1 MPEEVQALPSHDPTL
16 ATVRGGKLGAAW
28 RVFMA
33 TRLDGR
39 QLAAAIEAR
48 LAATIAERLPKIG
61 RPPGL
66 AVLRVGDDPA
76 SGVYVANKEK
86 ACARVG
92 ITSLGA
98 HLPAATSA
106 AQVLSTIQ
114 QLNADPAVDGI
125 LLQLPVP
132 AGLDERPL
140 LAAIDPE
147 KDADGLHTLNLG
159 RLLKGEPGP
168 RSCTPAGVMALLAA
182 AGVELAG
189 KRAVVV
195 GRSILVG
202 QPMALMLQAAQA
214 TVSIA
219 HSRTTDL
226 PALTREADVLVVA
239 AGKPRMIGAEH
250 VKPGAVVV
258 DVGIHRLEP
267 EPGAGPDAM
276 VRLCG
281 DVRYE
286 EVEPIASAIT
296 PVPGGVGPMTV
307 TLLLVNTVVAWCRHR
322 GVAHGLGDLVP

>member
-1 MPEEVQALPSHDPTL
+1 
-16 ATVRGGKLGAAW
+16 
-28 RVFMA
+28 MA

-39 QLAAAIEAR
+39 QLAAQIEQR
-48 LAATIAERLPKIG
+48 LQAVVAERLARAG

-86 ACARVG
+86 ACTRIG
-92 ITSLGA
+92 ITNLGA
-98 HLPAATSA
+98 HLSADTPAAD
-106 AQVLSTIQ
+106 VLATIQ
-114 QLNADPAVDGI
+114 RLNADPAVDGI
-125 LLQLPVP
+125 LLQLPLP
-132 AGLDERPL
+132 KGLDERPL

-182 AGVELAG
+182 AGVELSG

-202 QPMALMLQAAQA
+202 QPMALMLQAADA

-219 HSRTTDL
+219 HSRTVDL
-226 PALTREADVLVVA
+226 AQLTRQADVLVVA
-239 AGKPRMIGAEH
+239 AGRPRMVGAEH

-267 EPGAGPDAM
+267 DPAAGPEAKA
-276 VRLCG
+276 RLCG
-281 DVRYE
+281 DVRFE
-286 EVEPIASAIT
+286 EVEPIAQAIT

-307 TLLLVNTVVAWCRHR
+307 TLLLVNTVASWCQRC
-322 GVAHGLGDLVP
+322 GLDQPLADLLP

>member
-1 MPEEVQALPSHDPTL
+1 
-16 ATVRGGKLGAAW
+16 
-28 RVFMA
+28 MA
-33 TRLDGR
+33 MRLDGR
-39 QLAAAIEAR
+39 LLAASIEQR
-48 LAATIAERLPKIG
+48 LQSVVAERLGQAG

-86 ACARVG
+86 ACSRIG
-92 ITSLGA
+92 ITNLGA
-98 HLPAATSA
+98 HLPAETPA
-106 AQVLSTIQ
+106 ADVLATIQ
-114 QLNADPAVDGI
+114 RLNADPAVDGI
-125 LLQLPVP
+125 LLQLPLP

-140 LAAIDPE
+140 LAAIDPQ

-182 AGVELAG
+182 GGVELAG

-202 QPMALMLQAAQA
+202 QPMALMLQAADA

-219 HSRTTDL
+219 HSRTRDL
-226 PALTREADVLVVA
+226 AELTRQADVLVVA
-239 AGKPRMIGAEH
+239 AGRARMIGAEH

-258 DVGIHRLEP
+258 DVGIHRLD
-267 EPGAGPDAM
+267 PDPAAAAPAKA
-276 VRLCG
+276 RLCG
-281 DVRYE
+281 DVRFE
-286 EVEPIASAIT
+286 EVDPVASAIT

-307 TLLLVNTVVAWCRHR
+307 TLLLVNTVASWCQRCSLDQPL
-322 GVAHGLGDLVP
+322 ADLLP